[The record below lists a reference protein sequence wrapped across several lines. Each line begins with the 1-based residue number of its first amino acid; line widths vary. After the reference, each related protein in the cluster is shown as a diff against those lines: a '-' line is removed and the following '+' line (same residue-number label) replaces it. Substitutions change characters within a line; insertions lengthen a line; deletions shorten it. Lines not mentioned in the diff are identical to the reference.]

1 MDHFSKSISVLLF
14 AAIGAGVL
22 ATPAAAQSY
31 PTKTIRMVV
40 PFPAGGATD
49 IFARV
54 MAERLAPALGQAVI
68 VDNRPGAGGTIGSDV
83 VAKSPGDGY
92 TILMATSSTHAI
104 APGLNPKLPYNVERD
119 FAPVSM
125 VAITPT
131 LLVAN
136 VATPAQTVA
145 ELIALARA
153 KPGELTFASSGTGT
167 APHLA
172 GELFKVLAKVDI
184 RHIPYKGTQL
194 AVPDL
199 ISGQVTILFD
209 AFSTGIPHVRSGKL
223 KALGVGS
230 AKRSALLPDV
240 PTIAE
245 AGLPQYTSDIF
256 FGVFA
261 PSATPRE
268 IVARL
273 AQELTRIVQTPDVRD
288 RLAAQG
294 AEPVG
299 STPQQFA
306 QAIRAETEKWARVI
320 REGGIKL
327 E

>member
-1 MDHFSKSISVLLF
+1 MDHYSKNTSAILL
-14 AAIGAGVL
+14 AAAAVF
-22 ATPAAAQSY
+22 ATPAAAQTY

-49 IFARV
+49 IFARI
-54 MAERLAPALGQAVI
+54 MAERLAPALGQAVV
-68 VDNRPGAGGTIGSDV
+68 VDNRPGAGGTIGSDA
-83 VAKSPGDGY
+83 VAKAPGDGY

-136 VATPAQTVA
+136 VAIPAQTVG

-268 IVARL
+268 IVGRL
-273 AQELTRIVQTPDVRD
+273 AQELARILQTSEVRE